1 VRRFVSLLLF
11 LGALFAAR
19 TTTAHGMRIGA
30 LKVDEVSSTRA
41 LVRWTTTVPNAQ
53 IVADLPPD
61 CSAAPVDVDDD
72 PGGQRIWTLD
82 CPGGIAGHVFGVRGL
97 GPVVN
102 EATVFVTFF
111 DGRTVS
117 HLLVPS
123 APTWEIPRAQ
133 SALGIASTY
142 VRLGLVHIATG
153 ADHLLFLVLLVLLL
167 RRARAVLLAETAF
180 TVSHSFSFAATSLGW
195 VRVAAAPAEA
205 CIALSLVLLALD
217 VREEPRVDARRGA
230 AAAFVF
236 GLVHGLGF
244 AGGLREMGLPDAHA
258 ALALVGFGAGVEIG
272 QVAFLVALLGLTFV
286 LARLRAFPRLV
297 TAGATAIGSLAT
309 AWLVE
314 RLVVALSA

>member
-1 VRRFVSLLLF
+1 MRRLA
-11 LGALFAAR
+11 ALFFFLSVLLAPRPSA
-19 TTTAHGMRIGA
+19 AHGMRIGT
-30 LKVDEVSSTRA
+30 LRIDEVSSTRA

-53 IVADLPPD
+53 IVADLPSD
-61 CSAAPVDVDDD
+61 CAAEPVDVDGD
-72 PGGQRIWTLD
+72 PSIQRLWTLE
-82 CPGGIAGHVFGVRGL
+82 CSGTVAGHVFGVHGL

-102 EATVFVTFF
+102 EATVLVTFR

-123 APTWEIPRAQ
+123 APTWELPRAQ
-133 SALGIASTY
+133 SGLGVASSY

-167 RRARAVLLAETAF
+167 RKARAVLLAETAF

-195 VRVAAAPAEA
+195 IRVAAAPAEA

-217 VREEPRVDARRGA
+217 VREQPQSHAGRGA

-258 ALALVGFGAGVEIG
+258 ALALVGFGVGVEVG
-272 QVAFLVALLGLTFV
+272 QVVFLLLLLGLVFV
-286 LARLRAFPRLV
+286 MARLRTFPRLV
-297 TAGATAIGSLAT
+297 TGSATAIGSLAT
-309 AWLVE
+309 AWLIE